1 MSKKGKES
9 KTDVS
14 EGTVKKSISLYMIR
28 HAESGN
34 NQVYRWVARWFFLLD
49 GHYTYTFS
57 QISFDFSARTDP
69 REHFTREA
77 LPNLMKKVGSIM

>member
-34 NQVYRWVARWFFLLD
+34 NQVYR
-49 GHYTYTFS
+49 
-57 QISFDFSARTDP
+57 
-69 REHFTREA
+69 
-77 LPNLMKKVGSIM
+77 